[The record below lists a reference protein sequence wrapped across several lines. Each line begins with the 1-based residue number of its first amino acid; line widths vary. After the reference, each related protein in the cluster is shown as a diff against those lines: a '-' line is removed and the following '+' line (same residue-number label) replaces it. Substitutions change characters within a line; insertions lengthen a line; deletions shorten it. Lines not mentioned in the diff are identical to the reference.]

1 MTAEDRLEKVERVT
15 EPVKVLALLAFLGT
29 LLLDWQR
36 VSVEVAGAVHVEKTT
51 IGWNGWGFAAGT
63 VAVLLLALMFGEVRR
78 EQQTGSYVFTAGVLP
93 LALVIATALA
103 VYTGEANV
111 SVAGTVAVVK
121 TTLWA
126 AWLGLA
132 LAMLTAAAYVVELL
146 AQFPERGGHG
156 FAPPTHA

>member
-1 MTAEDRLEKVERVT
+1 MTTEDRLEKVGRVT
-15 EPVKVLALLAFLGT
+15 VPVKVLALLAFLGT

-36 VSVEVAGAVHVEKTT
+36 VSVEAAGAVDIEETT
-51 IGWNGWGFAAGT
+51 IGWNGWGFAAG
-63 VAVLLLALMFGEVRR
+63 VFALLLLALMFGEVRR
-78 EQQTGSYVFTAGVLP
+78 GQPTASNVFTAGVLP

-103 VYTGEANV
+103 VFTGEANV
-111 SVAGTVAVVK
+111 SVAGTVAVVV

-146 AQFPERGGHG
+146 AQLPERGAHG
-156 FAPPTHA
+156 LAPPTHA